1 MTHSL
6 QIAVVGAGVIG
17 LCNALQLARQGHSV
31 TLYDPAGIGEQCSR
45 GNAGHFA
52 TEQVFPLADKALL
65 PRIPMMLLD
74 KLSPLRIDHKY
85 FVKAS
90 PWLSRFCLNMLPGRF
105 KRHTRALRALNESA
119 LAAFKRL
126 LQEDF
131 ESNINLRG
139 SLLTFEHDRIKEIRA
154 IQHKYQ
160 QQGVAVELLDR
171 TQLFALEPGLSRC
184 IHYALYFTEVGHT
197 SDPYQ
202 LSQALFQRFSAL
214 GGRYVKAE
222 VCAITPLKE
231 GSNSPELTQIKL
243 TTQTHSCR
251 TFDRLVLATGAWSKT
266 LCAQLGYKLPI
277 EAERGYHNMLPVIS
291 GLSRPVASA
300 DRQFIMTPMQNGLR
314 LAGTV
319 EFAGL
324 DTRPNY
330 ERAQMLLTHARA
342 ILRDNDALQQGE
354 HWMGPRPSL
363 PDSLP
368 VIGRAPNHPNIYF
381 ALGHQHLGLTQ
392 AAITSELIAQCIAN
406 QPTTL
411 DIGPYSIARFQ

>member
-65 PRIPMMLLD
+65 PRLPIMLLD

-85 FVKAS
+85 FVKAF

-105 KRHTRALRALNESA
+105 KRHTRALRALNEAA
-119 LAAFKRL
+119 LAAFRRL

-139 SLLTFEHDRIKEIRA
+139 SLLTFEHDRIKEICA

-171 TQLFALEPGLSRC
+171 TQLFALEPGLSRS

-202 LSQALFQRFSAL
+202 LSQALFEQFTAL
-214 GGRYVKAE
+214 GGRFVKAE
-222 VCAITPLKE
+222 VCAITPLE
-231 GSNSPELTQIKL
+231 NGSNSPDQAQVKL

-291 GLSRPVASA
+291 GLSHPVASA

-330 ERAQMLLTHARA
+330 ERAEMLLTHARA
-342 ILRDNDALQQGE
+342 ILKDNDALQQGE

-368 VIGRAPNHPNIYF
+368 VIGQAPDHPNIYF

-392 AAITSELIAQCIAN
+392 AAITSELIAQSIAN

>member
-6 QIAVVGAGVIG
+6 QIAVVGAGVVG

-65 PRIPMMLLD
+65 PRLPMMLLD
-74 KLSPLRIDHKY
+74 RLSPLRIDHKY
-85 FVKAS
+85 LIKAF
-90 PWLSRFCLNMLPGRF
+90 PWFSRFCLNMLPSRF
-105 KRHTRALRALNESA
+105 KRHTRALRALNEAA
-119 LAAFKRL
+119 LPAFKQL

-131 ESNINLRG
+131 ENNISMRG
-139 SLLTFEHDRIKEIRA
+139 SLLTFEHDKIEQIRA
-154 IQHKYQ
+154 LQKKYQ

-171 TQLFALEPGLSRC
+171 TQLFALEPGLDQR
-184 IHYALYFTEVGHT
+184 IQYALYFTQVGHT
-197 SDPYQ
+197 PDPYQ
-202 LSQALFQRFSAL
+202 LSQALFQQFTAL
-214 GGRYVKAE
+214 GGTFVKAKVE
-222 VCAITPLKE
+222 KIAPLNTDTKQAQ
-231 GSNSPELTQIKL
+231 LAKIKV
-243 TTQTHSCR
+243 TTQSHGCH
-251 TFDRLVLATGAWSKT
+251 TFERLVVATGAWSKT

-277 EAERGYHNMLPVIS
+277 EAERGYHNMLPVTS
-291 GLSRPVASA
+291 NLSRPVASA
-300 DRQFIMTPMQNGLR
+300 DRQFIMTPMQGGLR

-324 DTRPNY
+324 DTQPNY
-330 ERAQMLLTHARA
+330 ERADMLLTHARA
-342 ILRDNDALQQGE
+342 LLEGSDTLEQGE

-368 VIGRAPNHPNIYF
+368 VIGQAPDHPNIYF